1 MCNLESKYQYFIQHN
16 LKVERD
22 ENDQQTTENIT
33 GLDSQKSTTEQYEL
47 LLRANSNTDLVDGVG
62 EEPRNTEDVENMDLA
77 AMAAAAGDRVEE
89 AAAAA
94 AAATAAGSEDDD
106 GWSDDDDDDDDDA
119 NVKIVISDIKPSW
132 PSSTAATV
140 GTGLPI
146 VGGQKSQ
153 QLQIKN
159 AAGVLVSGQQ
169 SATNLLNAGVIV
181 GAGGAIKMPAQ
192 PGAMLAKGNSS
203 II

>member
-1 MCNLESKYQYFIQHN
+1 MYKLEYKYHYFILHN

-22 ENDQQTTENIT
+22 ENDQQTAENIL
-33 GLDSQKSTTEQYEL
+33 GLESQKSTTEQYEL
-47 LLRANSNTDLVDGVG
+47 LLRANSTTDLVDGA

-94 AAATAAGSEDDD
+94 AAATTAGSEDDE

-132 PSSTAATV
+132 PSSTATTV
-140 GTGLPI
+140 GSGLPI

-192 PGAMLAKGNSS
+192 PGAMLAKGHY
-203 II
+203 